1 MRGIPAL
8 LTRDLISMVTEPA
21 GSVRLRISKPME
33 VEKGGRS
40 RPLPEANSLYAVTNF
55 SWAII
60 DEIVSKIA
68 SMLRPVSVATST

>member
-8 LTRDLISMVTEPA
+8 LTRDLISMVTEPD
-21 GSVRLRISKPME
+21 GSVRLLISKPME
-33 VEKGGRS
+33 VERAARG